1 MLEELARM
9 FQEATQSAAGL
20 QDREQRM
27 VALLNRESGPLD
39 VDEASAS
46 RQAWATPD
54 YVFALNIPCY
64 HQGAVLLPE
73 HKEALARTL
82 GLTPMRAYS
91 LLLKTA
97 QERGAA
103 PQRLA
108 ASLVWAL
115 DRDGSG
121 ARG

>member
-9 FQEATQSAAGL
+9 FQDATKSAADL
-20 QDREQRM
+20 QDRDRRM
-27 VALLNRESGPLD
+27 AALLNRELGP
-39 VDEASAS
+39 VDSQAASAS
-46 RQAWATPD
+46 RHTWATPD
-54 YVFALNIPCY
+54 YVFTLNVPYY
-64 HQGAVLLPE
+64 HQVALLLLE

-82 GLTPMRAYS
+82 GLTPMQAYS

-108 ASLVWAL
+108 ARLVWAL
-115 DRDGSG
+115 DRDGST
-121 ARG
+121 